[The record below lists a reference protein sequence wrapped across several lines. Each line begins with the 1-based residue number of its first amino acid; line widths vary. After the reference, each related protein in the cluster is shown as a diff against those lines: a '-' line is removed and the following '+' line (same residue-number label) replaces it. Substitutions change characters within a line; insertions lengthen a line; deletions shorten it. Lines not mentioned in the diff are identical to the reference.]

1 MEILPTIADNIVLTG
16 PRAAADVQTMNN
28 DDKMS

>member
-16 PRAAADVQTMNN
+16 PRAADVQTMNN